1 MIVADIE
8 ATGLDPHRHS
18 ILSIGAVDFLDPDRQ
33 FYGECRMWEG
43 ARIMSDAIAV
53 NGFTMAECDDPQK
66 QSLKEL
72 MENFLHWV
80 EQCDDKTLA
89 GQNPSFDR
97 DFLNDSFGRAGIGW
111 HFSYRTLDLNSMAY
125 MDMIK
130 RGVSVQ
136 HKNSR
141 ADLST
146 DTIFKYV
153 GLPEEPKPHNGLNG
167 AKYEAEAFS
176 RLLYGKNLLPEFAQY
191 PVVYPIHQA
200 VV

>member
-8 ATGLDPHRHS
+8 ATGLDTHKHS
-18 ILSIGAVDFLDPDRQ
+18 LLSIGAVELEHPERQ

-43 ARIMSDAIAV
+43 ASIMTDAIAV
-53 NGFTMAECDDPQK
+53 NGFTKEECADPK
-66 QSLKEL
+66 KHSLSDL
-72 MENFLHWV
+72 MNDFLHWI

-97 DFLNDSFGRAGIGW
+97 DFLNNSFARSSIGW

-125 MDMIK
+125 MDMTK
-130 RGVSVQ
+130 RNISIP
-136 HKNSR
+136 HKNDR
-141 ADLST
+141 ADLSLN
-146 DTIFKYV
+146 TILKYL
-153 GLPEEPKPHNGLNG
+153 GLPEEPSPHHGLNG

-191 PVVYPIHQA
+191 PVIHS
-200 VV
+200 